1 MQSNVRKRRIAT
13 RALARVPLG
22 MKPKIKLV
30 ARLRNMGSFEE
41 EIRIGCR
48 PFFSGPTGHW
58 LSPLLP
64 LSYSRVWQPLGVSGM
79 NYISVALADA
89 RPESGLLP
97 IFDPLSP
104 YYQAW
109 FGVYAFYGNDGP
121 VGFENGKPQPE
132 VIARLVVA
140 DQDEWQRR
148 ITGRIIPGSRFT
160 SQTEPEVVTL
170 PKLAEKVYLFYGRIA
185 SYSVLVPPEE
195 QTSEAQKYFTLPAK
209 RLWDSVV
216 EPKHA
221 LDLAGFG
228 AVWADKNT
236 GATFFAYG
244 VGADFVDKNGQRHDY
259 TGIVEPETLKLLGSL
274 SMRPL
279 GRQ

>member
-1 MQSNVRKRRIAT
+1 MQSNVRKRKIAT
-13 RALARVPLG
+13 RALARVPFGL
-22 MKPKIKLV
+22 KSKIKLV
-30 ARLRNMGSFEE
+30 ARLRNIGSFEE
-41 EIRIGCR
+41 EMRTGSR

-64 LSYSRVWQPLGVSGM
+64 LSYSRVWKPLGVSGM
-79 NYISVALADA
+79 NYVSVALADA

-109 FGVYAFYGNDGP
+109 FGVYALYGKNGL
-121 VGFENGKPQPE
+121 VGFEDGRPLPE
-132 VIARLVVA
+132 VIAPLVVA

-148 ITGRIIPGSRFT
+148 ITGGIVPGSHFT

-185 SYSVLVPPEE
+185 SYSVLIPPEE
-195 QTSEAQKYFTLPAK
+195 QPPEAQKYFTLPA
-209 RLWDSVV
+209 RHLWDSLV
-216 EPKHA
+216 EPRHA

-228 AVWADKNT
+228 AVWVDTKSGT
-236 GATFFAYG
+236 TFVAYG
-244 VGADFVDKNGQRHDY
+244 VGADFVDKKGRRHDY
-259 TGIVEPETLKLLGSL
+259 TGIVEPEVLKLLGSL
-274 SMRPL
+274 SLRPL
-279 GRQ
+279 GR